1 MSEDMARA
9 VAAKGGMTVT
19 VAGKEC
25 TVRPLGIRE
34 LTEAERDCVE
44 RYKRA
49 YLKTYAD
56 NADLLPGGGKGV
68 VERKMDEVAR
78 WDIDDLPNKQVC
90 DPDRV
95 HLTKQLKAWAKKEFS
110 LDDDA
115 NDQQYQRVVA
125 TSLDQESLS
134 PEDYEKMSGQ
144 SPKRTKVPYVNWWI
158 TGCFEGMIT
167 FVWICFRADGVT
179 RSEVEKELS
188 TNQSL
193 LIELSREI
201 ERLSAPS
208 VGNG

>member
-9 VAAKGGMTVT
+9 LASPGGKTVKI
-19 VAGKEC
+19 ADKEC

-44 RYKRA
+44 RYKRG

-56 NADLLPGGGKGV
+56 NADLLPGGGKGL

-90 DPDRV
+90 DPDRI
-95 HLTKQLKAWAKKEFS
+95 HLTKQLKAWAKKEYD

-115 NDQQYQRVVA
+115 TAQQYQRVVA
-125 TSLDQESLS
+125 TALDQESL
-134 PEDYEKMSGQ
+134 PFAEYEKLSGRRAM
-144 SPKRTKVPYVNWWI
+144 RTKVPYVNWWI

-167 FVWICFRADGVT
+167 FVWICFKANGVT
-179 RSEVEKELS
+179 REQVEEELS
-188 TNQSL
+188 KNQSL